1 MSMTFNSSRR
11 FVMNKQFKALVIISL
26 GMIVSSTSGFAFD
39 RARDAQ
45 SAANT
50 RYTEPYN
57 ARAEGR
63 YVPSGEYSLTPM
75 MRAEPF
81 SAAEK
86 RAFQA
91 PTGHEVDGW

>member
-1 MSMTFNSSRR
+1 
-11 FVMNKQFKALVIISL
+11 MNKQIKAIAIISL
-26 GMIVSSTSGFAFD
+26 GIIVSSTSGFARD
-39 RARDAQ
+39 RSRDAQ
-45 SAANT
+45 PATSAP
-50 RYTEPYN
+50 YTAPYN
-57 ARAEGR
+57 ARAEAR
-63 YVPSGEYSLTPM
+63 DAPNEEYSLTPM

>member
-1 MSMTFNSSRR
+1 
-11 FVMNKQFKALVIISL
+11 MNTQFKALAIISL
-26 GMIVSSTSGFAFD
+26 AMIVSSTSGFAID
-39 RARDAQ
+39 RTHDAKP
-45 SAANT
+45 AANA
-50 RYTEPYN
+50 RYTAPYN

-63 YVPSGEYSLTPM
+63 YAPNGEFSLTPM

-91 PTGHEVDGW
+91 PTGHEMDGW

>member
-1 MSMTFNSSRR
+1 
-11 FVMNKQFKALVIISL
+11 MNTQFKALAIISL
-26 GMIVSSTSGFAFD
+26 AMIVSSTSGFALD
-39 RARDAQ
+39 RTHDAKP
-45 SAANT
+45 AANA
-50 RYTEPYN
+50 RYTAPYN

-63 YVPSGEYSLTPM
+63 YAPNGEFSLTPM

-91 PTGHEVDGW
+91 PTGHEMDGW

>member
-1 MSMTFNSSRR
+1 
-11 FVMNKQFKALVIISL
+11 MNTQFKAFAIISL
-26 GMIVSSTSGFAFD
+26 AMIVSSTSSFALD
-39 RARDAQ
+39 RTRDAQ
-45 SAANT
+45 PAAKA
-50 RYTEPYN
+50 RYTAPYN

-63 YVPSGEYSLTPM
+63 YVPNGESSLTPM

>member
-1 MSMTFNSSRR
+1 
-11 FVMNKQFKALVIISL
+11 MNTQFKALAIISL
-26 GMIVSSTSGFAFD
+26 AMIVSSTSGFALD
-39 RARDAQ
+39 RTHDAKP
-45 SAANT
+45 AANA
-50 RYTEPYN
+50 RYTAPYD

-63 YVPSGEYSLTPM
+63 YAPNGEFSLTPM

-91 PTGHEVDGW
+91 PTGHEMDGW